1 MWVQSIRRLTEKQ
14 LTLIWL
20 EDNFNPCWFSLNNSE
35 KVKAVTLA
43 FWSKQQNFNRD
54 VRAKFGIPNLT
65 QSPDTGQ
72 NSDGDISNFQISGQF
87 LIKGNCHYS
96 RASDDIEMKLGP
108 VTKLDKRNKKKKHQK
123 NLTMTS
129 CGKIVTSLPFLQFKA
144 NLEKSRSQIPNAQS
158 VKLIFSLMVPFYL
171 NKTEIRSK
179 KSLT

>member
-1 MWVQSIRRLTEKQ
+1 MWVQSIWRLTEKQ

-20 EDNFNPCWFSLNNSE
+20 GDNFNPCWFSLNNSE
-35 KVKAVTLA
+35 KVKAVTMA
-43 FWSKQQNFNRD
+43 FWIKQQNFNRD
-54 VRAKFGIPNLT
+54 VRAKFRIPNLS
-65 QSPDTGQ
+65 QSPDIGQ
-72 NSDGDISNFQISGQF
+72 NSDGGISDFQISGQF

-96 RASDDIEMKLGP
+96 RASDGIDMKLGP
-108 VTKLDKRNKKKKHQK
+108 VTKLDERNKKKRQK

-144 NLEKSRSQIPNAQS
+144 NLEKSRSQIPNVQS

-171 NKTEIRSK
+171 KKTENRSK